1 MKRKTAAEV
10 LENKRLSS
18 DVFDIKLKAGDIAAK
33 AAPGTFVMLYLR
45 DGSHLLPRPISICE
59 AENGI
64 VRLVYR
70 VVGFGTDR
78 FSKLKDGQT
87 LDILGPLGKGFDIK
101 PGRSLL
107 FGGGVGI
114 PPMLYLAKEIYQK
127 TGEKPTAVLG
137 YRDSDTFLDKDF
149 APYADVILCTDD
161 GTLGQKGNVI
171 EVARRLSL
179 PADNIYA
186 CGPLPMLRGVKEYSG
201 EISAPAQI
209 SLEERMACGFGVCLG
224 CVVKTTEVDEHSR
237 VKNKRVCKDGPVF
250 YADEVDI

>member
-1 MKRKTAAEV
+1 MKRKTAAKII
-10 LENKRLSS
+10 ENKRLSA
-18 DVFDIKLKAGDIAAK
+18 DVFDIRLKAGDIAAE
-33 AAPGTFVMLYLR
+33 ATPGSFVTLYLR
-45 DGSHLLPRPISICE
+45 DGAHLLPRPISICE
-59 AENGI
+59 SDGDI
-64 VRLVYR
+64 IRLVYR
-70 VVGFGTDR
+70 VVGFGTDC
-78 FSKLKDGQT
+78 FSKLVPGGT
-87 LDILGPLGKGFDIK
+87 LDVLGPLGKGFDIK
-101 PGRSLL
+101 PGRALL

-114 PPMLYLAKEIYQK
+114 PPMLFLAKEIYKK
-127 TGEKPTAVLG
+127 TGEKPVAVIG

-149 APYADVILCTDD
+149 APFADVVLCTDD
-161 GTLGQKGNVI
+161 GSLGERGNVM

-179 PADNIYA
+179 TADNIYA